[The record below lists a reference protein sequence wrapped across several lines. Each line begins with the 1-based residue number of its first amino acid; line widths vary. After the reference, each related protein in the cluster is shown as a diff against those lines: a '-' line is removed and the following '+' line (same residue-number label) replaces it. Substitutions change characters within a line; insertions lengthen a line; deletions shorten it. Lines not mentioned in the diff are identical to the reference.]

1 VVKLQS
7 NGETSILGDESL
19 SGRQT
24 VLVRVT
30 GIGDFTVCGIHQYD
44 LWLDKKTY
52 LPLKIV
58 AYDLCEGVIEE
69 VLMDDLEIDIDLP
82 DDFFHL

>member
-1 VVKLQS
+1 MRL
-7 NGETSILGDESL
+7 
-19 SGRQT
+19 
-24 VLVRVT
+24 T
-30 GIGDFTVCGIHQYD
+30 GNEEYTICRIHQYD

-58 AYDLCEGVIEE
+58 SYDLREGIIEE
-69 VLMDDLEIDIDLP
+69 VLMDDLEIDLDLP